1 MAFDPHDELAPEA
14 DASAAPRLLHRPTEA
29 PPRLGRVGDGAAL
42 QALRHEWSLHGVR
55 RRALWSGS
63 FRDTARLWAGRLT
76 GRPRRRLVAALAGAT
91 LELADRCE
99 VLTDRVMTQEDVTED
114 VATAFGEELS
124 RLRAEVMHL
133 ARLLAE
139 VTGRSHA

>member
-1 MAFDPHDELAPEA
+1 
-14 DASAAPRLLHRPTEA
+14 
-29 PPRLGRVGDGAAL
+29 LGRVGDGAAL

-63 FRDTARLWAGRLT
+63 FRDTARLWAGRLS
-76 GRPRRRLVAALAGAT
+76 GRSRRRLVAALAGAT

-99 VLTDRVMTQEDVTED
+99 VLTDRLMTQEDVTED

-139 VTGRSHA
+139 VTERSHA